1 MIIPMKTNKKKRKTT
16 DVSKCDE
23 NIIKIAIAFFRLTV
37 IAKQIRNT
45 NEIEN
50 ESDLN

>member
-1 MIIPMKTNKKKRKTT
+1 MKTNKKTKKQQMSANVMKILIR
-16 DVSKCDE
+16 
-23 NIIKIAIAFFRLTV
+23 IAIAFFRLTV